1 MYNRKGIRL
10 LVTFQMSQSTLE
22 MKVYENTG
30 QTLMWERNLYCGR
43 DRLTRWTPALA
54 ERIVKNFWSIDIEG
68 RHDVMHQRNEPDY
81 AHRYDPFF
89 RYTNQA
95 SLKGTL

>member
-1 MYNRKGIRL
+1 M
-10 LVTFQMSQSTLE
+10 VQMSQSTLA
-22 MKVYENTG
+22 MKVYENTS

-43 DRLTRWTPALA
+43 DRLNRWTSPLA
-54 ERIVKNFWSIDIEG
+54 ERILKNFWNINIEG
-68 RHDVMHQRNEPDY
+68 RHDVLHQRNEPDY

-95 SLKGTL
+95 SLKAIFS